1 MPHAQIPMAR
11 PRKSLVVALALSIA
25 LSSLILIPRPVAA
38 AQNRPTWTQGDFWV
52 YSGTEGT
59 STSTVRMEVHE
70 KTTLTL
76 TLGTYEVWHVT
87 ITTTPSGGSATVQHS
102 WVRDSDLA
110 IAKANFTVLGSDV
123 QVTFD
128 PPLVQAQFPLT
139 VNAQWSLSTT
149 VRVVDAG
156 FNFNL
161 PYSATVTAEQSTTV
175 SAGTFSVAVVR
186 SPSTGTARDENHYS
200 ESAGNSV
207 RQESYDGNGNHVAD
221 QELTSWRYQS
231 GSLFFILLVVGV
243 ILAAAVAIA
252 AIVVVRRRRR
262 RAPPGM
268 PPPPPP
274 SGP

>member
-1 MPHAQIPMAR
+1 MA
-11 PRKSLVVALALSIA
+11 PLRKSLVVALALAIA
-25 LSSLILIPRPVAA
+25 FSSLVFIARPVAA
-38 AQNRPTWTQGDFWV
+38 AQNRPTWAQGDFWV
-52 YSGTEGT
+52 YARTEGT
-59 STSTVRMEVHE
+59 TTSTIRFDVLE

-76 TLGTYEVWHVT
+76 TLGTYDVWHVT

-102 WVRDSDLA
+102 WVRDSDLG

-128 PPLVQAQFPLT
+128 PPLVLAQFPLA

-149 VRVVDAG
+149 VRVVDTG

-175 SAGTFSVAVVR
+175 TAGTFNVAVVR

-207 RQESYDGNGNHVAD
+207 RQDSYDSNGNRVAE
-221 QELTSWRYQS
+221 QELTSHRYQS
-231 GSLFFILLVVGV
+231 GSLFFILLLVAVLVV
-243 ILAAAVAIA
+243 AAVAVGVFVA
-252 AIVVVRRRRR
+252 LRRRRR
-262 RAPPGM
+262 GAQPAM
-268 PPPPPP
+268 LPPPPPL
-274 SGP
+274 GP

>member
-1 MPHAQIPMAR
+1 MASL
-11 PRKSLVVALALSIA
+11 RKSLVVALALGIA
-25 LSSLILIPRPVAA
+25 LSSLALIARPVAA

-52 YSGTEGT
+52 YSRTEGT
-59 STSTVRMEVHE
+59 STSTVRLDVLE

-102 WVRDSDLA
+102 WVRDSDLG
-110 IAKANFTVLGSDV
+110 IAKANFTVGTDV
-123 QVTFD
+123 QVTFE
-128 PPLVQAQFPLT
+128 PPLVLAQFPLT

-149 VRVVDAG
+149 VRVVDTG
-156 FNFNL
+156 FSFSL

-175 SAGTFSVAVVR
+175 TAGTFNVAVVR

-207 RQESYDGNGNHVAD
+207 RQESYDNDGDRVAEE
-221 QELTSWRYQS
+221 QLTSYRYQS
-231 GSLFFILLVVGV
+231 GSLFLILLLVAVLV
-243 ILAAAVAIA
+243 IAAVA
-252 AIVVVRRRRR
+252 VGVFVTLRRRRR
-262 RAPPGM
+262 GAPPGM

-274 SGP
+274 TGP